1 MSQKL
6 EAALTAELPK
16 HQTLQAYTLSPA
28 IIAILV
34 QLAQAAMSRLVS
46 RCSDETPLSR
56 ISDALTSDDPRRQ
69 AKMEVAIRQSV
80 RKELRDEKYDSLRAA
95 DVEWYGSIPKIEFA
109 SIRKVA
115 CDCDESDRDS
125 FIDDSIEDKEID
137 YSF

>member
-1 MSQKL
+1 M
-6 EAALTAELPK
+6 
-16 HQTLQAYTLSPA
+16 
-28 IIAILV
+28 
-34 QLAQAAMSRLVS
+34 
-46 RCSDETPLSR
+46 
-56 ISDALTSDDPRRQ
+56 
-69 AKMEVAIRQSV
+69 
-80 RKELRDEKYDSLRAA
+80 RDEKYDSLRAA